1 MLAFVEGLVIDR
13 VGEEAEEPGEE
24 EDHRHEEQEQPERDR
39 TADER
44 ARRVAVAVPHADADV
59 DERPVLVLVVG
70 LLCLD
75 PALRCTAACPTRVRS
90 AKRDRDLVG
99 RLGLVR
105 LQLGVLGLRTPAAQP
120 PSWHL
125 WWTAAD
131 GA

>member
-1 MLAFVEGLVIDR
+1 MGQRELDLLREAARDVRVVENLVIDR
-13 VGEEAEEPGEE
+13 VGEKAEEAREE

-75 PALRCTAACPTRVRS
+75 PALRVPPHAPLAS
-90 AKRDRDLVG
+90 KRE
-99 RLGLVR
+99 
-105 LQLGVLGLRTPAAQP
+105 T
-120 PSWHL
+120 
-125 WWTAAD
+125 
-131 GA
+131 